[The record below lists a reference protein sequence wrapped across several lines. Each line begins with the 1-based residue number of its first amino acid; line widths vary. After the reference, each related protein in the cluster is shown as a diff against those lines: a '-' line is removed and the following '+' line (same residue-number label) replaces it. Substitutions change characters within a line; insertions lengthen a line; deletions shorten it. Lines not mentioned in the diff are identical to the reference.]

1 VWLGS
6 IVVVVAPIGS
16 PKRREHA
23 RSCDW
28 IVQARWMEGKG
39 ERHVHE
45 RITSGEEEEEDID
58 PLVDQQG
65 CGRVYAQ
72 LETCLGEHDRD
83 WRACQAQ
90 VKALRDCYQQ
100 AKRKETNRKDV

>member
-1 VWLGS
+1 
-6 IVVVVAPIGS
+6 
-16 PKRREHA
+16 
-23 RSCDW
+23 
-28 IVQARWMEGKG
+28 MEGKG

-45 RITSGEEEEEDID
+45 RITFGEEEEDID

-83 WRACQAQ
+83 WRACQDQ
-90 VKALRDCYQQ
+90 VKALRDCYQK
-100 AKRKETNRKDV
+100 ATGKETNRKDA